1 MQKMAG
7 PIIPLSNLAHSL
19 RLFSSVSA
27 FILVPMICH
36 GLVLFEKRV
45 LWTKSKTIFLSSRQI
60 RHDDK
65 QTTDKPCEPRA
76 SLLFT
81 SEEAVFC
88 NGWCVVARM
97 TAMMT
102 MLGMMVILTFSENIA
117 CR

>member
-1 MQKMAG
+1 MAS
-7 PIIPLSNLAHSL
+7 IT
-19 RLFSSVSA
+19 
-27 FILVPMICH
+27 
-36 GLVLFEKRV
+36 
-45 LWTKSKTIFLSSRQI
+45 WTKSKTIFLASRQI

-97 TAMMT
+97 SAMMA
-102 MLGMMVILTFSENIA
+102 MLGMMVILTFGENIA